1 MLLLVAQVLGV
12 DANDLAALVAIVG
25 EHILV
30 ALDAVGV
37 VVPQDVPVPSQAVI
51 AVVAEHVSSL
61 LSCFPGNYGDVFQP
75 SLISRLILTFLTE
88 DDVPVFS
95 DLISVSLGRRD
106 FLTLEDI
113 INEMTTQR
121 SEGPYRQTECWRPLR
136 RSLRRFKRLKSSER
150 RVWTFDKHKQKH
162 RRLSQ
167 VMKR

>member
-25 EHILV
+25 EHVLV

-37 VVPQDVPVPSQAVI
+37 VIPEDVPVPSQAVI
-51 AVVAEHVSSL
+51 AVVAEHVSL
-61 LSCFPGNYGDVFQP
+61 LSCFSGNYGDVFQP

-113 INEMTTQR
+113 INEMTT
-121 SEGPYRQTECWRPLR
+121 LR
-136 RSLRRFKRLKSSER
+136 GAP
-150 RVWTFDKHKQKH
+150 QAN
-162 RRLSQ
+162 
-167 VMKR
+167 

>member
-37 VVPQDVPVPSQAVI
+37 VVPQDIPVPSQAVI
-51 AVVAEHVSSL
+51 AVVAEHISL

-113 INEMTTQR
+113 INEMTT
-121 SEGPYRQTECWRPLR
+121 LR
-136 RSLRRFKRLKSSER
+136 GAP
-150 RVWTFDKHKQKH
+150 QAN
-162 RRLSQ
+162 
-167 VMKR
+167 